1 MTLLTPK
8 KKDICVMLV
17 VSAAAKVHPNKKEAI
32 QEQ

>member
-1 MTLLTPK
+1 MTLLTQ